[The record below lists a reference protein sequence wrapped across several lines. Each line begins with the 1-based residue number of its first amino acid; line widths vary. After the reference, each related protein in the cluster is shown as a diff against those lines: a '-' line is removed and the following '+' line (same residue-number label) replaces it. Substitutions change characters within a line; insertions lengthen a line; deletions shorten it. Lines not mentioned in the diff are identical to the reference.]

1 MPVLHSAH
9 LHNDPLF
16 PYIVPVFVFSTLLPP
31 SLLLY
36 PFLLSVSFFWL
47 PSRCWL
53 VFICSTSRLLV
64 PLFILFWRRRDFPHP
79 PGQPSAPPNPLTMYT
94 APYPGVNLPGRGADY
109 PPHLALREELLLIP
123 RLFAFVVYFVMNF
136 TFTIFLPF
144 AYV

>member
-1 MPVLHSAH
+1 
-9 LHNDPLF
+9 
-16 PYIVPVFVFSTLLPP
+16 
-31 SLLLY
+31 
-36 PFLLSVSFFWL
+36 
-47 PSRCWL
+47 
-53 VFICSTSRLLV
+53 
-64 PLFILFWRRRDFPHP
+64 
-79 PGQPSAPPNPLTMYT
+79 MYT